1 MKILSEISAGE
12 LLDKITILEIKI
24 DKIKNEDDK
33 KEVLK
38 EYKSLKKIQEDNIEF
53 NEEIKK
59 LYNDLK
65 QTNSKL
71 WEIEDKLRVFE
82 KEKKFDNEFIKLARG
97 VYFNN
102 DDRSKIKLK
111 INQFAKTSV
120 YNSLERGPGNGMF
133 SKDFGSWAQNYFL
146 DIIERYN
153 LAKFHVY
160 SIFEN
165 LKRAVV
171 SLNTFKNSRKK
182 ITVILGPWVNTG

>member
-71 WEIEDKLRVFE
+71 WEIEDKLRIFE
-82 KEKKFDNEFIKLARG
+82 REKKFDNEFIKLARG

-102 DDRSKIKLK
+102 DDRSRIKLK
-111 INQFAKTSV
+111 INKLLKSNIREVKQYV
-120 YNSLERGPGNGMF
+120 DYN
-133 SKDFGSWAQNYFL
+133 
-146 DIIERYN
+146 
-153 LAKFHVY
+153 
-160 SIFEN
+160 
-165 LKRAVV
+165 
-171 SLNTFKNSRKK
+171 
-182 ITVILGPWVNTG
+182 

>member
-38 EYKSLKKIQEDNIEF
+38 EYKSLKKTQEENIQF

-59 LYNDLK
+59 LYNELK
-65 QTNSKL
+65 QTNAKL
-71 WEIEDKLRVFE
+71 WEIEDKLRILE
-82 KEKKFDNEFIKLARG
+82 KEKRLDKDFIELARG

-111 INQFAKTSV
+111 INKLLKSNIREIKQYV
-120 YNSLERGPGNGMF
+120 EYN
-133 SKDFGSWAQNYFL
+133 
-146 DIIERYN
+146 
-153 LAKFHVY
+153 
-160 SIFEN
+160 
-165 LKRAVV
+165 
-171 SLNTFKNSRKK
+171 
-182 ITVILGPWVNTG
+182 

>member
-53 NEEIKK
+53 NKEIKK

-102 DDRSKIKLK
+102 DDRSRIKLK
-111 INQFAKTSV
+111 INKLLKSNIREVKQYV
-120 YNSLERGPGNGMF
+120 DYN
-133 SKDFGSWAQNYFL
+133 
-146 DIIERYN
+146 
-153 LAKFHVY
+153 
-160 SIFEN
+160 
-165 LKRAVV
+165 
-171 SLNTFKNSRKK
+171 
-182 ITVILGPWVNTG
+182 

>member
-71 WEIEDKLRVFE
+71 WEIEDKLRIFE
-82 KEKKFDNEFIKLARG
+82 KEKKFDKDFIELARG

-111 INQFAKTSV
+111 INK
-120 YNSLERGPGNGMF
+120 L
-133 SKDFGSWAQNYFL
+133 
-146 DIIERYN
+146 
-153 LAKFHVY
+153 
-160 SIFEN
+160 
-165 LKRAVV
+165 LKSNIREIKQYVDYD
-171 SLNTFKNSRKK
+171 
-182 ITVILGPWVNTG
+182 

>member
-71 WEIEDKLRVFE
+71 WEIEDKLRIFE
-82 KEKKFDNEFIKLARG
+82 KEKKFDKEFIKLARG

-111 INQFAKTSV
+111 INKLLKSNIREIKQYV
-120 YNSLERGPGNGMF
+120 EYN
-133 SKDFGSWAQNYFL
+133 
-146 DIIERYN
+146 
-153 LAKFHVY
+153 
-160 SIFEN
+160 
-165 LKRAVV
+165 
-171 SLNTFKNSRKK
+171 
-182 ITVILGPWVNTG
+182 

>member
-71 WEIEDKLRVFE
+71 WEIEDKLRIFE
-82 KEKKFDNEFIKLARG
+82 KEKKFDKDFIELARG

-111 INQFAKTSV
+111 INK
-120 YNSLERGPGNGMF
+120 L
-133 SKDFGSWAQNYFL
+133 
-146 DIIERYN
+146 
-153 LAKFHVY
+153 
-160 SIFEN
+160 
-165 LKRAVV
+165 LKSNIREIKQYVED
-171 SLNTFKNSRKK
+171 N
-182 ITVILGPWVNTG
+182 

>member
-38 EYKSLKKIQEDNIEF
+38 EYKSLKKTQEDNIEF

-71 WEIEDKLRVFE
+71 WEIEDKLRIFE
-82 KEKKFDNEFIKLARG
+82 KEKKLDNEFIKLARG

-102 DDRSKIKLK
+102 DERSKIKLK
-111 INQFAKTSV
+111 INKLLKSNIREIKQYV
-120 YNSLERGPGNGMF
+120 DYN
-133 SKDFGSWAQNYFL
+133 
-146 DIIERYN
+146 
-153 LAKFHVY
+153 
-160 SIFEN
+160 
-165 LKRAVV
+165 
-171 SLNTFKNSRKK
+171 
-182 ITVILGPWVNTG
+182 

>member
-38 EYKSLKKIQEDNIEF
+38 EYKSLKKTQEENIQF

-59 LYNDLK
+59 LYNELK

-71 WEIEDKLRVFE
+71 WEIEDKLRILE
-82 KEKKFDNEFIKLARG
+82 KEKKLDKDFIKLARG

-102 DDRSKIKLK
+102 DERSKIKLK
-111 INQFAKTSV
+111 INKLLKSNIREIKQYV
-120 YNSLERGPGNGMF
+120 EYN
-133 SKDFGSWAQNYFL
+133 
-146 DIIERYN
+146 
-153 LAKFHVY
+153 
-160 SIFEN
+160 
-165 LKRAVV
+165 
-171 SLNTFKNSRKK
+171 
-182 ITVILGPWVNTG
+182 

>member
-12 LLDKITILEIKI
+12 LLDKLTILEIKI

-71 WEIEDKLRVFE
+71 WEIEDKLRIFE
-82 KEKKFDNEFIKLARG
+82 KEKKFDKDFIELARG
-97 VYFNN
+97 VYFNI

-111 INQFAKTSV
+111 KNKLLKSNIREIKQYV
-120 YNSLERGPGNGMF
+120 EYN
-133 SKDFGSWAQNYFL
+133 
-146 DIIERYN
+146 
-153 LAKFHVY
+153 
-160 SIFEN
+160 
-165 LKRAVV
+165 
-171 SLNTFKNSRKK
+171 
-182 ITVILGPWVNTG
+182 

>member
-71 WEIEDKLRVFE
+71 WEIEDKLRIFE
-82 KEKKFDNEFIKLARG
+82 KEKKFDKEFIKLARG

-111 INQFAKTSV
+111 INKLLKSNIREIKQYV
-120 YNSLERGPGNGMF
+120 DYN
-133 SKDFGSWAQNYFL
+133 
-146 DIIERYN
+146 
-153 LAKFHVY
+153 
-160 SIFEN
+160 
-165 LKRAVV
+165 
-171 SLNTFKNSRKK
+171 
-182 ITVILGPWVNTG
+182 

>member
-71 WEIEDKLRVFE
+71 WEIEDKLRIFE
-82 KEKKFDNEFIKLARG
+82 KEKKFDKEFIKLARG

-111 INQFAKTSV
+111 INKLLKSNIREVALA
-120 YNSLERGPGNGMF
+120 Y
-133 SKDFGSWAQNYFL
+133 
-146 DIIERYN
+146 IYN
-153 LAKFHVY
+153 LK
-160 SIFEN
+160 
-165 LKRAVV
+165 
-171 SLNTFKNSRKK
+171 
-182 ITVILGPWVNTG
+182 

>member
-59 LYNDLK
+59 LYSDLK

-71 WEIEDKLRVFE
+71 WEIEDKLRIFE
-82 KEKKFDNEFIKLARG
+82 KEKKFDKDFIELARG

-111 INQFAKTSV
+111 INKLLKSNIREVKQYV
-120 YNSLERGPGNGMF
+120 DYN
-133 SKDFGSWAQNYFL
+133 
-146 DIIERYN
+146 
-153 LAKFHVY
+153 
-160 SIFEN
+160 
-165 LKRAVV
+165 
-171 SLNTFKNSRKK
+171 
-182 ITVILGPWVNTG
+182 

>member
-71 WEIEDKLRVFE
+71 WEIEDKLRIFE
-82 KEKKFDNEFIKLARG
+82 KEKKFDKDFIELARG

-111 INQFAKTSV
+111 INKLLKSNIREIKQYV
-120 YNSLERGPGNGMF
+120 DYN
-133 SKDFGSWAQNYFL
+133 
-146 DIIERYN
+146 
-153 LAKFHVY
+153 
-160 SIFEN
+160 
-165 LKRAVV
+165 
-171 SLNTFKNSRKK
+171 
-182 ITVILGPWVNTG
+182 